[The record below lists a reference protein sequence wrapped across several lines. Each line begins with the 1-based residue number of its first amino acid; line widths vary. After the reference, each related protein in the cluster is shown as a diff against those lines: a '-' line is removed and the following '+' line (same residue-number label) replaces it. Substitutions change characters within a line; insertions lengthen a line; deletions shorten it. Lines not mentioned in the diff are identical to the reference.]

1 MLDIDFI
8 SRSDKGAATSSS
20 YDAIALR
27 FKEDQDE
34 SQKVVVIDGGFSET
48 GTDLLDFIQ
57 DRYQADKIDLMI
69 STHPDTDHLNG
80 LVSIIQQ
87 MPVSELLIHQPRLYR
102 ADLDDFKNIDNL
114 DDLLAY
120 ATEMGTTIT
129 NAYAGISRLQGRIR
143 ILGPTQDFY
152 TEQLNAQLDPTA
164 RIVHQLRSSLTEAS
178 VAMKDFAGR
187 ALGTMPEETLGN
199 SGITSPRNESSA
211 ITLLQVSGNRYL
223 FTADA
228 GREALSQAVN
238 EYENTIGNFTQF
250 PINLFQAPH
259 HGSRRNLGE
268 TILDRIFGS
277 PESPFSYSHVV
288 FIHAAAASKKHPS
301 PKVTNALMRR
311 GCKDVNL
318 GVTNGINLWH
328 SINSE
333 PRNDYFNMGPY
344 PILPEE

>member
-114 DDLLAY
+114 D
-120 ATEMGTTIT
+120 
-129 NAYAGISRLQGRIR
+129 
-143 ILGPTQDFY
+143 
-152 TEQLNAQLDPTA
+152 
-164 RIVHQLRSSLTEAS
+164 
-178 VAMKDFAGR
+178 
-187 ALGTMPEETLGN
+187 
-199 SGITSPRNESSA
+199 
-211 ITLLQVSGNRYL
+211 
-223 FTADA
+223 
-228 GREALSQAVN
+228 
-238 EYENTIGNFTQF
+238 
-250 PINLFQAPH
+250 
-259 HGSRRNLGE
+259 
-268 TILDRIFGS
+268 
-277 PESPFSYSHVV
+277 SPFKRLITVADE
-288 FIHAAAASKKHPS
+288 I
-301 PKVTNALMRR
+301 
-311 GCKDVNL
+311 
-318 GVTNGINLWH
+318 
-328 SINSE
+328 
-333 PRNDYFNMGPY
+333 
-344 PILPEE
+344 